1 MESFYSILGVSLNA
15 TPDEIKRSYLKLA
28 QKYHPDRFL
37 DPEEKKKANEK
48 FSKIT
53 ESYRVLSDDKLK
65 DEYDKLLEKGTRPK
79 DEAKETQ
86 AKNAFRRAIV
96 FLKQNDPWRAVNL
109 LRIANRYHQQPTY
122 LSYLGLSLVYTK
134 QYQKEGFEKLREAVK
149 EVMFNP
155 ILHVNLGLAHEFM
168 GDRAKAL
175 QSYYEALNWDKN
187 NRSAQKGIERLQEK
201 GKGFLSR
208 LFGGGK

>member
-86 AKNAFRRAIV
+86 EKR
-96 FLKQNDPWRAVNL
+96 LSESD
-109 LRIANRYHQQPTY
+109 RIPQ
-122 LSYLGLSLVYTK
+122 TK
-134 QYQKEGFEKLREAVK
+134 
-149 EVMFNP
+149 
-155 ILHVNLGLAHEFM
+155 
-168 GDRAKAL
+168 
-175 QSYYEALNWDKN
+175 
-187 NRSAQKGIERLQEK
+187 
-201 GKGFLSR
+201 
-208 LFGGGK
+208 